1 MSGAIINMGG
11 LGHLGGLYVDRIFWR
26 DEYHTFH
33 QLHVLIKEEKIK
45 SQIVSSEWW
54 CLEVVPV

>member
-1 MSGAIINMGG
+1 MGG

-33 QLHVLIKEEKIK
+33 QLHVLIKEEKMK